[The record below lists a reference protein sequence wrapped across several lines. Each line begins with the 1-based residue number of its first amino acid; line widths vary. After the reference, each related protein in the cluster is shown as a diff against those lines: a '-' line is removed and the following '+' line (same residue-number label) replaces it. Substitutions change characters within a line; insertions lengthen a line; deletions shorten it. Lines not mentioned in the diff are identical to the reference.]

1 MNPLLQNHSNKL
13 DDAESLKLLRLI
25 GRIYA
30 KTSLIE
36 NAGRFSV
43 DKRFWPMS
51 EYQFFEKQI
60 EHALNSYGISY
71 DPTATHST
79 YDGIM
84 AHKLSITFHDI
95 ESSMEMP
102 ESIIAGFSSLYCKP
116 RPQNLH
122 LDFGFL
128 GRSFGDKGQGFI
140 SDGLTN
146 EDGTLISLDY
156 TTHLKTTDDRL
167 LFRLM
172 HELAH
177 VFGYEEAD
185 ADNVALQYFFP
196 GKDYLSPYLPEIRHH
211 LEVGFNSFKR
221 RIDNCAS
228 SNPGLMS
235 KLESIAELMY
245 SMRLFPANSSTALYA
260 NSYSH
265 SFFRRGT
272 QPAIWPLRAL
282 FL

>member
-13 DDAESLKLLRLI
+13 DDAENLKFLRLI

-36 NAGRFSV
+36 NAGRFSA

-51 EYQFFEKQI
+51 EYQFVEEQI

-71 DPTATHST
+71 DPIATHST
-79 YDGIM
+79 YDGII
-84 AHKLSITFHDI
+84 AHKLSIAFHDI
-95 ESSMEMP
+95 ESCVEMP
-102 ESIIAGFSSLYCKP
+102 ESVIVGFSNLYCKP

-128 GRSFGDKGQGFI
+128 GRSFGDKGQGFV
-140 SDGLTN
+140 SDGLTS
-146 EDGTLISLDY
+146 EDGSLISLDY
-156 TTHLKTTDDRL
+156 TVHLKTTDDRL

-177 VFGYEEAD
+177 AFGYEEAD
-185 ADNVALQYFFP
+185 ADNVALQHFFS

-211 LEVGFNSFKR
+211 LEAGFNSFKR
-221 RIDNCAS
+221 RIDSCVS
-228 SNPGLMS
+228 SNQELMS
-235 KLESIAELMY
+235 KLESIAERMF
-245 SMRLFPANSSTALYA
+245 SMRLFPADSSTVLYT
-260 NSYSH
+260 NSHSYSYFQH
-265 SFFRRGT
+265 GL
-272 QPAIWPLRAL
+272 QPVILPLRIL